1 MALVSECNA
10 TMMYWLP
17 LRAHGWKRPVSTV
30 KILLIGIVMMSTDCC
45 GCVGVA
51 IGGVCVLEVD
61 LMC

>member
-17 LRAHGWKRPVSTV
+17 LHARGWKRPVSSV
-30 KILLIGIVMMSTDCC
+30 KILLIGIVMMSTARC
-45 GCVGVA
+45 GCVGVV
-51 IGGVCVLEVD
+51 IGGACVFEVD